1 MTHVSKL
8 LRASVALAALCV
20 AACANPVNGPQASF
34 DPNTAYPISVEP
46 RMMTLRLPADAQSTD
61 QDQNL
66 SGQLERFAADYLDHG
81 SGAIAVSAPNRYR
94 NAPSDYAERL
104 VTLGIP
110 RDHILVGN
118 QDDPSSSDAVKLT
131 YIRYVAET
139 APCGNFT
146 VNEADTAANLPQRN
160 FGCATQH
167 NIAAM
172 VADPRDLVSPRAL
185 TPDDAQRRLEVL
197 DKYRKGQTTVAE
209 KTQAQSGTVATVTT
223 GM

>member
-1 MTHVSKL
+1 MTQISKL

-20 AACANPVNGPQASF
+20 AACANPVNGPEASF
-34 DPNTAYPISVEP
+34 DPNTRYPISVEP
-46 RMMTLRLPADAQSTD
+46 RMMTLRLPADARSAD
-61 QDQNL
+61 LDQNL

-104 VTLGIP
+104 VELGVP
-110 RDHILVGN
+110 RDRILVGN
-118 QDDPSSSDAVKLT
+118 QDDPGSSDAVKLT

-139 APCGNFT
+139 PACGNWSMS
-146 VNEADTAANLPQRN
+146 EGDTSANLTQRN
-160 FGCATQH
+160 FGCSTQH
-167 NIAAM
+167 NIAAV

-209 KTQAQSGTVATVTT
+209 KTQAQSGNVANVG